1 MYIKYYCFGGN
12 NLNIGSIIKYHRTMR
27 SMTQSELCNGICSV
41 SHLSKIENNNKEVD
55 GRTLELL
62 LEKLELSKLY
72 IEESYDSYLKLL
84 EKFLQSMIYYEKNK
98 ANSIYTELLEL
109 EPFLTSTDL
118 TFSYHLYKYRYY
130 LLIEDLEGAQQIKTF
145 LSQFTSVFSQHES
158 DLFNYL
164 NALLYLY
171 HAKYSDSLEILTC
184 YAEDN
189 SLSIKMQGEVFYYL
203 SLTYSYL
210 ENSSMCVVYAEKAF
224 QEYSKACN
232 YIRQIH
238 TQLLLSIHKTEIG
251 LYSDAE
257 QHFEHMLR
265 NAHLIGEVQLLP
277 TIYHNYA
284 ILLSNMK
291 EYDQAMNYFRM
302 AMEGF
307 QSSEKYYVSLS
318 SYTEILLILD
328 EKREAFN
335 HIREIISNT
344 GTEPLKKYNLIFT
357 FHLLKLENKE
367 KKAIKWLENQVIPY
381 LEKKNLMKDFFKYV
395 RYLAEYYSDKNK
407 EKALFYYVLLNK
419 KEERF

>member
-1 MYIKYYCFGGN
+1 
-12 NLNIGSIIKYHRTMR
+12 
-27 SMTQSELCNGICSV
+27 MTQSELCNGICSV

-55 GRTLELL
+55 GHTLELL
-62 LEKLELSKLY
+62 LKKLELSKLD

-98 ANSIYTELLEL
+98 ANRIYTELVEL
-109 EPFLTSTDL
+109 EPLLTSTDL
-118 TFSYHLYKYRYY
+118 TYSYHLYIYRYFI
-130 LLIEDLEGAQQIKTF
+130 LIEDLERAQQIKIF
-145 LSQFTSVFSQHES
+145 LTQFATVFSQHES
-158 DLFNYL
+158 DLFKYL

-171 HAKYSDSLEILTC
+171 QGKYPKSLEILTG

-189 SLSIKMQGEVFYYL
+189 SLSVKMQGEVLYYL

-238 TQLLLSIHKTEIG
+238 TQLLLSIHKTDIG

-265 NAHLIGEVQLLP
+265 NAPLIGEVQLLP
-277 TIYHNYA
+277 TIYHNYG
-284 ILLSNMK
+284 ILLSNIE
-291 EYDQAMNYFRM
+291 EYDQAKNYYRM

-318 SYTEILLILD
+318 NYTEILLILD
-328 EKREAFN
+328 EKQEALN
-335 HIREIISNT
+335 NIREIISNT
-344 GTEPLKKYNLIFT
+344 RIEPLKKYNLIFT
-357 FHLLKLENKE
+357 FHLLKLEKKE
-367 KKAIKWLENQVIPY
+367 RKAIKWLENQVIPY
-381 LEKKNLMKDFFKYV
+381 LEKKNLIKDFIKYV

-407 EKALFYYVLLNK
+407 EKSLFYYELLIK
-419 KEERF
+419 KEGRFF

>member
-1 MYIKYYCFGGN
+1 
-12 NLNIGSIIKYHRTMR
+12 
-27 SMTQSELCNGICSV
+27 MTQSELCNGICSV

-55 GRTLELL
+55 GHTLELL

-98 ANSIYTELLEL
+98 ANTIYTELLEL
-109 EPFLTSTDL
+109 EPLLTSTDL
-118 TFSYHLYKYRYY
+118 IFSYHLYIYRYF
-130 LLIEDLEGAQQIKTF
+130 LLIEDLERAKQKKNF
-145 LSQFTSVFSQHES
+145 LTQFTSVFSQHEN
-158 DLFNYL
+158 DLFKYS

-171 HAKYSDSLEILTC
+171 QGKFSDSLEIFTC

-232 YIRQIH
+232 YIRQLH
-238 TQLLLSIHKTEIG
+238 TQLLLGIHKTEIG

-257 QHFEHMLR
+257 QQFEHMLR
-265 NAHLIGEVQLLP
+265 NAPLIGEVQLLP

-284 ILLSNMK
+284 ILLSNIK
-291 EYDQAMNYFRM
+291 EYDQAMSYYRM

-318 SYTEILLILD
+318 NYTEILLILD
-328 EKREAFN
+328 KKREALTN
-335 HIREIISNT
+335 IKEIISNT
-344 GTEPLKKYNLIFT
+344 STEPLKKYNLIFT
-357 FHLLKLENKE
+357 FHLLKLE
-367 KKAIKWLENQVIPY
+367 KKKRRQL
-381 LEKKNLMKDFFKYV
+381 
-395 RYLAEYYSDKNK
+395 SG
-407 EKALFYYVLLNK
+407 
-419 KEERF
+419 